1 MPTENQGIFGRKR
14 KKWVLESNRQISATK
29 NNLAEAIQEIF
40 IVFHLAHTH
49 KRKADNLFLRGLNG
63 GMEKLER
70 IILLG
75 IQLVVVV
82 AVALKKV

>member
-1 MPTENQGIFGRKR
+1 M
-14 KKWVLESNRQISATK
+14 
-29 NNLAEAIQEIF
+29 AEAIQEIF

-49 KRKADNLFLRGLNG
+49 KRKADNSFLRGLNG

-75 IQLVVVV
+75 FQLAVVV